1 MKKFESN
8 HWITIPH
15 RLLHFFLFIL
25 VAALPKKL
33 SAQNADETAI
43 RKLLEDQTIA
53 WNKGSIEDFMKG
65 YWQNDSLMFIGKNGV
80 KYGYETTLENYKKNY
95 PDTVARG
102 KLYFDLLQVKKLSKE
117 YYYVTGKWQLNRSI
131 GDLEGHF
138 TLLFRKIKKNW
149 VIISDHSS

>member
-1 MKKFESN
+1 MNKFEADRL
-8 HWITIPH
+8 ITIPH

-25 VAALPKKL
+25 IAALPTQL

-80 KYGYETTLENYKKNY
+80 KYGYETTLENYQKNY
-95 PDTVARG
+95 PDTIGRG
-102 KLYFDLLQVKKLSKE
+102 KLYFDLFQVKKLSKE
-117 YYYVTGKWQLNRSI
+117 YYYVTGKWQLIRSI

-149 VIISDHSS
+149 VIVSDHSS

>member
-1 MKKFESN
+1 MKEFESD
-8 HWITIPH
+8 HSITIPYIV
-15 RLLHFFLFIL
+15 LHFFLL
-25 VAALPKKL
+25 VLIATLPKKL
-33 SAQNADETAI
+33 TAQNADETAI
-43 RKLLEDQTIA
+43 RKLLEDQTIS

-80 KYGYETTLENYKKNY
+80 KYGYETTLENYQKSY
-95 PDTVARG
+95 PDTIARG

-117 YYYVTGKWQLNRSI
+117 YYYVTGKWQLKRSI

-149 VIISDHSS
+149 VIISDHSG